1 MYTLN
6 ILLKALSFG
15 PPLLPGQTS
24 TKGQVFIRQA
34 LFVKAAQMTSQR
46 HPEFPHTPS
55 VSSNGPSACP
65 SLSLSLYLSLSLS
78 HTHISFYQT
87 LLTFLSSLMR
97 TVAEKRCKMRN
108 TKSYLSLTHN
118 CHCLDQVPSISH
130 TLSVTV

>member
-65 SLSLSLYLSLSLS
+65 SLSLSLS